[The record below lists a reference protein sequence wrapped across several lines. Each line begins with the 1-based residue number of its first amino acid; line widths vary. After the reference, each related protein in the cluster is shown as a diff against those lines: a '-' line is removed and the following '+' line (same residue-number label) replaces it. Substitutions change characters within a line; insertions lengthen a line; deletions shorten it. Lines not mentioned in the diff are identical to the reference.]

1 MLGQAK
7 KHNIYTAQLENQN
20 DVLPEDLATSRY
32 LQRVVTL
39 PAKVR
44 KTNQNYV
51 RIRIKVA
58 DVI

>member
-51 RIRIKVA
+51 RIRIEVA